1 MTMPITPL
9 YAAVLGLIFAFLSV
23 RTMRLRREFQVALGD
38 GKQPHLLRAARV
50 HANFAEYVP
59 ISLLLIYFLETYT
72 HSYWWIHALC
82 IALLAGRIIHAY
94 GVSQPEENYNF
105 RRIGMGLTV
114 IVIVVA
120 SMRLLFA
127 YFGVFGA

>member
-1 MTMPITPL
+1 MTMPVTPL
-9 YAAVLGLIFAFLSV
+9 YAAVLGLFFAFLSV

-38 GKQPHLLRAARV
+38 GKQPDLLRAARV

-59 ISLLLIYFLETYT
+59 ISLLLIYFLEIYT
-72 HSYWWIHALC
+72 GSYWWIHALC
-82 IALLAGRIIHAY
+82 IALLVGRIIHAY

-105 RRIGMGLTV
+105 RRIGMALTG

>member
-1 MTMPITPL
+1 MTMPITPF

-23 RTMRLRREFQVALGD
+23 RTMRLRRELQVALGD
-38 GKQPHLLRAARV
+38 GMQPPLLKAARV

-59 ISLLLIYFLETYT
+59 ISLLLIYFLEIYT

-82 IALLAGRIIHAY
+82 IALLAGRIVHAY
-94 GVSQPEENYNF
+94 GLSQPEENYNF
-105 RRIGMGLTV
+105 RRIGMGLTG

>member
-1 MTMPITPL
+1 MPITPF

-38 GKQPHLLRAARV
+38 GQQPPLLKAARV

-72 HSYWWIHALC
+72 HSYWWIHVLGV
-82 IALLAGRIIHAY
+82 ALLAGRIIHAY
-94 GVSQPEENYNF
+94 GLSQPEENYNF
-105 RRIGMGLTV
+105 RRIGMGLTG

-127 YFGVFGA
+127 YFGGFGA

>member
-1 MTMPITPL
+1 MTMPVTPL

-38 GKQPHLLRAARV
+38 GKQPDLLRAARV

-59 ISLLLIYFLETYT
+59 ISLLLIYFLEIYT
-72 HSYWWIHALC
+72 SSYWWIHALC
-82 IALLAGRIIHAY
+82 IALLVGRIIHAY

-105 RRIGMGLTV
+105 RRIGMALTG

-127 YFGVFGA
+127 YFA